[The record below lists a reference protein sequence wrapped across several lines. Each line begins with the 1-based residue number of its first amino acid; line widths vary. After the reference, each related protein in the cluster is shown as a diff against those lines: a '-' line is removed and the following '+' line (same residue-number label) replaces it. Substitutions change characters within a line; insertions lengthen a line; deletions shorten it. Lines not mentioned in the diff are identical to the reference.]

1 MNDLKNGQSFVE
13 KRTPLSVANM
23 YILKNPILFW
33 IKKNL
38 FDTVLSTILTIFSVW
53 LLVKLLFGL
62 IIPIISMNWM
72 VIGDNLKL
80 ILTGSY
86 PISQL
91 WRAWLC
97 VSYISLFGGASFG
110 LVSRKIPKAMIAILL
125 LEGLLIT
132 LPFSGLAKFFLTVN
146 IVLSIAGFFLIR
158 AFGKS
163 KQLRIIVVAW
173 IVFLPFAFIC
183 ILGFTGQ
190 SGFWPV
196 VATNYWGGLLL
207 SLLIALTS
215 IALSFPIGLLLAL
228 GRRSGLKFIKIVCTI
243 LIEVVRGVPLITI
256 LFIAYLI
263 VPLALPKSMNPSVF
277 IRAMIGIIMFHS
289 AYMAEDFR
297 GGLQGI
303 PRTQYEAAASLNLSK
318 AKTMILV
325 ILPQVF
331 KRMIPVLVSRL
342 TGIIKDTSL
351 ISIIGLLDMI
361 GISSAI
367 ISNPQYM
374 TSSPQVLFF
383 MAVIYFVI
391 CYSISLASTKIEK
404 NLGISTKQGASL

>member
-1 MNDLKNGQSFVE
+1 MDK
-13 KRTPLSVANM
+13 PLFRPPMRKDGLPFSGVQIFIM
-23 YILKNPILFW
+23 KHPSLFW
-33 IKKNL
+33 IRKNL
-38 FDTVLSTILTIFSVW
+38 FGSILSSILTLVSLWVIVKVVMGALLPLLSLDWSV
-53 LLVKLLFGL
+53 
-62 IIPIISMNWM
+62 IR
-72 VIGDNLKL
+72 DNLKL

-86 PISQL
+86 PADQL
-91 WRAWLC
+91 WRVWLC
-97 VSYISLFGGASFG
+97 VCYISLFGGASFG
-110 LVSRKIPKAMIAILL
+110 GTGQKPPRLLALVLGVEALL
-125 LEGLLIT
+125 LL
-132 LPFSGLAKFFLTVN
+132 LPFGTGTRLFLGANLLLPV
-146 IVLSIAGFFLIR
+146 AGFLGIR
-158 AFGKS
+158 LFPKE
-163 KQLRIIVVAW
+163 LRSRVTVIAW
-173 IVFLPFAFIC
+173 LVFLPFAFFMVFG
-183 ILGFTGQ
+183 LTGP
-190 SGFWPV
+190 GAFMPV
-196 VATNYWGGLLL
+196 VTTNYWGGLLL
-207 SLLIALTS
+207 SMLIALTS

-228 GRRSGLKFIKIVCTI
+228 GRRSKFKFIKIVCTI

-263 VPLALPKSMNPSVF
+263 VPLALPRSLNPSVF

-303 PRTQYEAAASLNLSK
+303 PRTQYEAAASLNLGMF
-318 AKTMILV
+318 KTMTLI

-367 ISNPQYM
+367 VSNPQYM

-383 MAVIYFVI
+383 MAAIYFVI
-391 CYSISLASTKIEK
+391 CYAISHASSRIEK
-404 NLGISTKQGASL
+404 NLGISTKQAV

>member
-1 MNDLKNGQSFVE
+1 MNMKRENGPSGLFRIVI
-13 KRTPLSVANM
+13 R
-23 YILKNPILFW
+23 NPVLFW
-33 IKKNL
+33 IRKNL
-38 FDTVLSTILTIFSVW
+38 FGSVASSLLTLLSAW
-53 LLVKLLFGL
+53 LIVRLASGAL
-62 IIPIISMNWM
+62 IPLAGMDWT

-86 PISQL
+86 PPAQL
-91 WRAWLC
+91 WRIWLC

-110 LVSRKIPKAMIAILL
+110 LGAGKIPAAMVIALAFV
-125 LEGLLIT
+125 GLLMVF
-132 LPFSGLAKFFLTVN
+132 PFSAAAKCFLAADIALCA
-146 IVLSIAGFFLIR
+146 AGFFGIR
-158 AFGKS
+158 RFGKR
-163 KQLRIIVVAW
+163 KRVRIVIAAW
-173 IVFLPFAFIC
+173 VLFLPVAFILT
-183 ILGFTGQ
+183 IGLTGPGGFM
-190 SGFWPV
+190 PA

-215 IALSFPIGLLLAL
+215 IALSFPIGLFLAL
-228 GRRSGLKFIKIVCTI
+228 GRRSSLKFISFACTAF
-243 LIEVVRGVPLITI
+243 IEVVRGVPLITI

-263 VPLALPKSMNPSVF
+263 VPLALPRSLNPSVF

-318 AKTMILV
+318 ARTMILV
-325 ILPQVF
+325 ILPQVL
-331 KRMIPVLVSRL
+331 KRMIPVIVSRL
-342 TGIIKDTSL
+342 TGMIKDTSL

-367 ISNPQYM
+367 ASNPQYM

-383 MAVIYFVI
+383 MAAIYFII
-391 CYSISLASTKIEK
+391 CYSISAASARIER
-404 NLGISTKQGASL
+404 NLETTSRQAASL

>member
-1 MNDLKNGQSFVE
+1 MNMKRENGPSGLF
-13 KRTPLSVANM
+13 R
-23 YILKNPILFW
+23 IIIRNPVLFW

-38 FDTVLSTILTIFSVW
+38 FGSVTSSLLTLLSAW
-53 LLVKLLFGL
+53 LIVRLASGAL
-62 IIPIISMNWM
+62 IPLAGMDWI

-86 PISQL
+86 PPAQL
-91 WRAWLC
+91 WRIWLC
-97 VSYISLFGGASFG
+97 VSYLSLFGGASFG
-110 LVSRKIPKAMIAILL
+110 LGAGKIPAAMVAALIF
-125 LEGLLIT
+125 EGT
-132 LPFSGLAKFFLTVN
+132 LMAFPFSGMAKSFIAAN
-146 IVLSIAGFFLIR
+146 IALCVAGFFGIR
-158 AFGKS
+158 LFGKRRRV
-163 KQLRIIVVAW
+163 RIVIAAW
-173 IVFLPFAFIC
+173 VFFLPVAFILT
-183 ILGFTGQ
+183 IGLTGPGGFM
-190 SGFWPV
+190 PA

-215 IALSFPIGLLLAL
+215 IALSFPIGLFLAL
-228 GRRSGLKFIKIVCTI
+228 GRRSSLKFVSFVCTAF
-243 LIEVVRGVPLITI
+243 IEVVRGVPLITI

-263 VPLALPKSMNPSVF
+263 VPLALPRSLNPSVF

-303 PRTQYEAAASLNLSK
+303 PRTQYEAASSLNLSK

-325 ILPQVF
+325 ILPQVL
-331 KRMIPVLVSRL
+331 KRMIPVIVSRL
-342 TGIIKDTSL
+342 TGMIKDTSL

-367 ISNPQYM
+367 ASNPQYM

-383 MAVIYFVI
+383 MAAIYFII
-391 CYSISLASTKIEK
+391 CYSISAASARIEK
-404 NLGISTKQGASL
+404 NLETTSRQAASL

>member
-1 MNDLKNGQSFVE
+1 MNTSGNKNPSGFFFF
-13 KRTPLSVANM
+13 
-23 YILKNPILFW
+23 ILKNPVLFW
-33 IKKNL
+33 VKKNL
-38 FDTVLSTILTIFSVW
+38 FDSVISSLLTLLSVW
-53 LLVKLLFGL
+53 MIARLILGAIVPLVE
-62 IIPIISMNWM
+62 MNWV
-72 VIGDNLKL
+72 VIRDNLKL

-86 PISQL
+86 PSAQL
-91 WRAWLC
+91 WRIWLS
-97 VSYISLFGGASFG
+97 VSYIALFGGASFG
-110 LVSRKIPKAMIAILL
+110 LSTKKVPLVMIIVLL
-125 LEGLLIT
+125 VEGALAA
-132 LPFSGLAKFFLTVN
+132 LPFSWLAR
-146 IVLSIAGFFLIR
+146 GFLIANIALSMLGLLGIR
-158 AFGKS
+158 HIEKR
-163 KQLRIIVVAW
+163 KRVRIVVAAW
-173 IVFLPFAFIC
+173 LIFLPVAFI
-183 ILGFTGQ
+183 LTFGLTGE
-190 SGFWPV
+190 SGFMLV

-215 IALSFPIGLLLAL
+215 ITLSFPIGLLLAL
-228 GRRSGLKFIKIVCTI
+228 GRRSSLKFIKFVCTVV
-243 LIEVVRGVPLITI
+243 IEVVRGVPLITI

-263 VPLALPKSMNPSVF
+263 VPLALPRSLNPSVF
-277 IRAMIGIIMFHS
+277 IRAMVGIIMFHS

-318 AKTMILV
+318 TKTLVLV

-383 MAVIYFVI
+383 MAAIYFII
-391 CYSISLASTKIEK
+391 CYSISAASSKIER
-404 NLGISTKQGASL
+404 NLENASKQAVSL

>member
-1 MNDLKNGQSFVE
+1 MNMERENGPSGLF
-13 KRTPLSVANM
+13 R
-23 YILKNPILFW
+23 IIIRNPVLFW

-38 FDTVLSTILTIFSVW
+38 FGSVTSSLLTLLSAW
-53 LLVKLLFGL
+53 LIVRLASGAL
-62 IIPIISMNWM
+62 IPLAGMDWT

-86 PISQL
+86 PPAQL
-91 WRAWLC
+91 WRIWLC
-97 VSYISLFGGASFG
+97 VSYLSLFGGASFG
-110 LVSRKIPKAMIAILL
+110 LVAGKIPAAMVAALIF
-125 LEGLLIT
+125 EGT
-132 LPFSGLAKFFLTVN
+132 LMAFPFSGMAKSFIAAN
-146 IVLSIAGFFLIR
+146 IALCVAGFFGIR
-158 AFGKS
+158 LFGKRRRV
-163 KQLRIIVVAW
+163 RIVIAAW
-173 IVFLPFAFIC
+173 VFFLPVAFILT
-183 ILGFTGQ
+183 IGLTGPGGFM
-190 SGFWPV
+190 PA

-215 IALSFPIGLLLAL
+215 IALSFPIGLFLAL
-228 GRRSGLKFIKIVCTI
+228 GRRSSLKFVSFVCTAF
-243 LIEVVRGVPLITI
+243 IEVVRGVPLITI

-263 VPLALPKSMNPSVF
+263 VPLALPRSLNPSVF

-303 PRTQYEAAASLNLSK
+303 PRTQYEAASSLNLSK

-325 ILPQVF
+325 ILPQVL
-331 KRMIPVLVSRL
+331 KRMIPVIVSRL
-342 TGIIKDTSL
+342 TGMIKDTSL

-367 ISNPQYM
+367 ASNPQYM

-383 MAVIYFVI
+383 MAAIYFII
-391 CYSISLASTKIEK
+391 CYSISAASARIEK
-404 NLGISTKQGASL
+404 NLETTSRQAASL

>member
-1 MNDLKNGQSFVE
+1 MSIQQNNDASGLFFF
-13 KRTPLSVANM
+13 
-23 YILKNPILFW
+23 ILRNPVLFW

-38 FDTVLSTILTIFSVW
+38 FDSVMSSLLTVLSVWIIIKLIFGAIVP
-53 LLVKLLFGL
+53 L
-62 IIPIISMNWM
+62 IDMNWT

-86 PISQL
+86 PSAQL
-91 WRAWLC
+91 WRIWLC
-97 VSYISLFGGASFG
+97 AAYISFFGAASFG
-110 LVSRKIPKAMIAILL
+110 LGTKKFPVVVAIVLIF
-125 LEGLLIT
+125 EGLFVVF
-132 LPFSGLAKFFLTVN
+132 PFSALAKGFLIAN
-146 IVLSIAGFFLIR
+146 IVLSIIGLVGIR
-158 AFGKS
+158 YFK
-163 KQLRIIVVAW
+163 KERRVRIVVAAW
-173 IVFLPFAFIC
+173 VIFLPVAFI
-183 ILGFTGQ
+183 LTFGLTGHGGFM
-190 SGFWPV
+190 PV

-228 GRRSGLKFIKIVCTI
+228 GRRSSLKFIKFVCTVV
-243 LIEVVRGVPLITI
+243 IEVVRGVPLITI

-263 VPLALPKSMNPSVF
+263 VPLALPRSLNPSVF

-318 AKTMILV
+318 TKTMVLV

-383 MAVIYFVI
+383 MAAIYFII
-391 CYSISLASTKIEK
+391 CYSISAASSKIEK
-404 NLGISTKQGASL
+404 NLENASKQAVSL